1 MHVLV
6 KHCLA
11 ILLFLHGYLNLYPW
25 RWLLIN
31 TILSFSNQVP
41 PLLLAITPHP
51 INKETVHVIDITDQL
66 YTLLLWCLVSAFW
79 TFLCVTCWM
88 NSICTCIYIYIHM
101 YVYMYVF
108 VTFILISILVLYNVL
123 LISTDILLVHVY
135 TTYSEFRA
143 IIYIS

>member
-1 MHVLV
+1 LHVLV

-11 ILLFLHGYLNLYPW
+11 ILLFLHGYLNLYPR

-31 TILSFSNQVP
+31 TILSFSNQVLP

-51 INKETVHVIDITDQL
+51 ISKETVHVIDITDQL

-88 NSICTCIYIYIHM
+88 NSIYTCIYIYIHVYIYIHTHVCV
-101 YVYMYVF
+101 YVCVCNIYPYFYPCVVQRVANF
-108 VTFILISILVLYNVL
+108 YWYIISIYNNLQWV
-123 LISTDILLVHVY
+123 
-135 TTYSEFRA
+135 
-143 IIYIS
+143 

>member
-11 ILLFLHGYLNLYPW
+11 ILLFLHGYFNLYPR

-51 INKETVHVIDITDQL
+51 ISKETVHVIDITDQS

-88 NSICTCIYIYIHM
+88 NSIYIYVYIYIHTHVCV
-101 YVYMYVF
+101 YVCVCNIYPYFYPCVVQRIAHF
-108 VTFILISILVLYNVL
+108 YWYINSIYNLQWV
-123 LISTDILLVHVY
+123 
-135 TTYSEFRA
+135 
-143 IIYIS
+143 

>member
-1 MHVLV
+1 LHVLV

-11 ILLFLHGYLNLYPW
+11 ILLFLHGYLNLYPR

-31 TILSFSNQVP
+31 TILSFSNQVLP

-51 INKETVHVIDITDQL
+51 ISKETVHVIDITDQL

-88 NSICTCIYIYIHM
+88 NSIYTCIYIYM

-123 LISTDILLVHVY
+123 LISTDILLVY
-135 TTYSEFRA
+135 ITTYSEFRELS
-143 IIYIS
+143 YIS